1 MTARTDASQ
10 AIAKPGVLR
19 TIRSYAR
26 LVKFQF
32 VLDFYLAP
40 IIAWTALAPLLKTDG
55 DTLVTLLFFALG
67 QAGVLF
73 AVMTLDDVTGIKDG
87 SDHANYVAAN
97 KSQLRPLKRKP
108 LLTGELTVAQA
119 QRYGYL
125 SLVWG
130 AAWWLAAVLHTDH
143 QQGWILVVTGLLL
156 TLSVQYSWGLKLSYY
171 GLGELVLL
179 FSAAAFLIAP
189 YGLATGE
196 LPALV
201 LVEGLLF
208 GFGQLMI
215 AGYSNT
221 NDIDGDKA
229 AGRRTVAVMTSG
241 TRYGNVVFLG
251 LLTTANILVILVP
264 AFAGWVPWWLP
275 FALLPAIVLRLRQ
288 YAGFVRNQG
297 APLVAR
303 IRGVLVFRTTV
314 VCVLAVNILYIGF

>member
-1 MTARTDASQ
+1 MTARTDTTEITARR
-10 AIAKPGVLR
+10 GVPR
-19 TIRSYAR
+19 TVRSYAR

-40 IIAWTALAPLLKTDG
+40 LIAWTALAPVLKADGGTLL
-55 DTLVTLLFFALG
+55 TLLFFALG

-87 SDHANYVAAN
+87 SDRANYLDAS

-108 LLTGELTVAQA
+108 LLTGELTPAQA
-119 QRYGYL
+119 QRFGYL
-125 SLVWG
+125 SLGWG
-130 AAWWLAAVLHTDH
+130 VAWWVAAIAYTDH
-143 QQGWILVVTGLLL
+143 QDAWVLLVTGLLL

-189 YGLATGE
+189 YGLATGH

-208 GFGQLMI
+208 GFGQLLI

-221 NDIDGDKA
+221 NDKDGDAA
-229 AGRRTVAVMTSG
+229 AGRRTVAVLTSPN
-241 TRYGNVVFLG
+241 GNKVFLG
-251 LLTTANILVILVP
+251 LLTAANIGVVVVP
-264 AFAGWVPWWLP
+264 ALAGWVPWWLP
-275 FALLPAIVLRLRQ
+275 FALLPAIALRLRQ
-288 YAGFVRNQG
+288 YVGFVHDG
-297 APLVAR
+297 HALLAR
-303 IRGVLVFRTTV
+303 SRGVVVFRTTV
-314 VCVLAVNILYIGF
+314 VCVLATNVLHIGF